1 MPEIVK
7 CPECDKQLRIPDH
20 LLGKA
25 VSCPGCGKKFTART
39 AEEQGTDAVQD
50 EPVSRGAAADR
61 GDEDEERPARRQSR
75 RQDEDEDEDDRPRRR
90 RARDE
95 DDDEDED
102 DRPRRRRRARD
113 EDEDEDEDDRPRRR
127 RPRDDDD
134 DDEDDRPRRG
144 RRSAGAISAA
154 KGPGIALLVVG
165 VLGLLMGLFYVVQAI
180 HGRPM
185 LGGPNQDVD
194 NPAVLWVIA
203 GVSLLWGAIVT
214 LGGVKLMQLQSYG
227 SVMVAVIFAM
237 LPCNPCCLPGIPIAI
252 WALVVMARPDV
263 KRAFR

>member
-1 MPEIVK
+1 MPEIVT
-7 CPECDKQLRIPDH
+7 CPQCDKQLRIPDH
-20 LLGKA
+20 LLGKT
-25 VSCPGCGKKFTART
+25 VSCPSCGKKFTART
-39 AEEQGTDAVQD
+39 AEEQGTDAVDD

-61 GDEDEERPARRQSR
+61 RDEDEERPARRQSR
-75 RQDEDEDEDDRPRRR
+75 RQDEDEDEDDRPRGR

-113 EDEDEDEDDRPRRR
+113 EDEDDEEDDRPRRR

-134 DDEDDRPRRG
+134 EDEDDRPRRG

-154 KGPGIALLVVG
+154 KGPGIALVVVG
-165 VLGLLMGLFYVVQAI
+165 ALGLVMSLFYVVQAI
-180 HGRPM
+180 VGHPL
-185 LGGPNQDVD
+185 LG
-194 NPAVLWVIA
+194 PANELPEGSPFYWVAAFVTI
-203 GVSLLWGAIVT
+203 LWGAVVT